1 MHASTRPSA
10 RLRLSSALVLAL
22 LATLLGTGLA
32 SAFSGNWTS
41 PTRVF
46 KHDFAP
52 THSLAIDGAGH
63 AHVATERGGEG
74 VWYITNASGSW
85 TECQLSS
92 GNDRSPSIAL
102 DGGVVHIAFAR
113 RDAGDEG
120 VFTASSDRPA
130 AAADCGWALTRRFEG
145 AATQVSMGARGGTLS
160 IAVRTA
166 GKQLRFLK
174 GPAATTSWTVN
185 ELIDGSCCTSPVDL
199 ALTSSGS
206 PRVAYGDGARTAA
219 GLKFGV
225 RTSDG
230 WKRSKAHGGRVKQV
244 ALTLDQTPGFFGQP
258 PSNAPRIAYV
268 VKKQG
273 TYLAMKG
280 SAGSSGGWSKRYL
293 SKSFGPVDL
302 THFSNV
308 TYIIYVKSGDLRYAR
323 ASGGIW
329 YSGSLSGSG
338 RDGKPQ
344 LVSGQLT
351 FARSGAAA
359 GIYHTRMR

>member
-1 MHASTRPSA
+1 MHASTRPPA
-10 RLRLSSALVLAL
+10 RLRLSRALVLAL
-22 LATLLGTGLA
+22 VATLLGTGLA

-63 AHVATERGGEG
+63 AHIATERGSGG
-74 VWYITNASGSW
+74 IWYVTNASGSW

-92 GNDRSPSIAL
+92 GNDRSPSIAV
-102 DGGVVHIAFAR
+102 DGAVVHIAFAR

-130 AAADCGWALTRRFEG
+130 AAAGCGWALTRRLAG
-145 AATQVSMGARGGTLS
+145 DATQVSMAARAGTLS

-166 GKQLRFLK
+166 GKKLRFLK
-174 GPAATTSWTVN
+174 GPAATTAWTIN
-185 ELIDGSCCTSPVDL
+185 ELIDGSCCTSAVDL

-206 PRVAYGDGARTAA
+206 PRVAYGDGAGTAA

-225 RTSDG
+225 RTSKG
-230 WKRSKAHGGRVKQV
+230 WKKSKAHGGRVKQV
-244 ALTLDQTPGFFGQP
+244 DLTLDQTPGLFGQP

-273 TYLAMKG
+273 TYLAMKS
-280 SAGSSGGWSKRYL
+280 SAGSSGGWAKRYL
-293 SKSFGPVDL
+293 SKSFGPVAL
-302 THFSNV
+302 THHSNV
-308 TYIIYVKSGDLRYAR
+308 TYIVYVKSGDLRYAR

-329 YSGSLSGSG
+329 YGGSLSGSG

-351 FARSGAAA
+351 FARSGTAA
-359 GIYHTRMR
+359 GVYHTRTR